1 MDFDG
6 GAAVVA
12 GLVGGAA
19 MVALLYMGM
28 AMMPTQMRMN
38 LLRLLGTM
46 MLPDGTMAYVAG
58 LMIHAV
64 MSIAFALAHVGLY
77 QAFDLESNLAAW
89 GLLFGA
95 VHWLIVGMGL
105 GMMPLMHL
113 GIRNGIIKAPGAFA
127 LNLPKMTVVGFLM
140 LHLVYGVLV
149 AVVYDALN

>member
-1 MDFDG
+1 
-6 GAAVVA
+6 
-12 GLVGGAA
+12 
-19 MVALLYMGM
+19 MVAILYVGM

-58 LMIHAV
+58 LMIHV
-64 MSIAFALAHVGLY
+64 GMSIAFALAHVALY

-95 VHWLIVGMGL
+95 VHWMIVGMGL
-105 GMMPLMHL
+105 GMMPMMHL
-113 GIRNGIIKAPGAFA
+113 GIKNGIITAPGPFA
-127 LNLPKMTVVGFLM
+127 LNLPKMTAMGFLM

-149 AVVYDALN
+149 GVVYEAVA

>member
-12 GLVGGAA
+12 GLVGGAV
-19 MVALLYMGM
+19 MIGLLYMGM

-95 VHWLIVGMGL
+95 VHWMIVGMGL

-113 GIRNGIIKAPGAFA
+113 GIRNKIITAPGPFA

-149 AVVYDALN
+149 AVVYEALN

>member
-19 MVALLYMGM
+19 MVALLYMGIA
-28 AMMPTQMRMN
+28 AMPNQMRMN

-46 MLPDGTMAYVAG
+46 MLPDGTMAYAAG
-58 LMIHAV
+58 LMIHAM

-77 QAFDLESNLAAW
+77 QAFDLDSNLAAW

-95 VHWLIVGMGL
+95 VHWVIVGMAL
-105 GMMPLMHL
+105 GMMPMMHL
-113 GIRNGIIKAPGAFA
+113 GIRNRIIQAPGAFA
-127 LNLPKMTVVGFLM
+127 LSYPIMTAIGFLM
-140 LHLVYGVLV
+140 LHLLYGVIV
-149 AVVYDALN
+149 GAVYEAVS